1 VTSDSIAFIDL
12 KAQRDRIRDRLDVAI
27 GRVLDHGSFIMGPEI
42 AELERRL
49 AEFCGVRHAITC
61 SSGTDALLLPLMA
74 KGIGRGSAVFVPA
87 FTFVAAAEVS
97 AVLGATPFFVDVL
110 PDTFNMDPESLAGSI
125 SAAREMGLDPAAVVP
140 VDLYGQTADYRALAP
155 VAEEHGLFVI
165 EDAAQSFGA
174 TLDGARAGSFGN
186 VAGTSFFPA
195 KPLGCYG
202 DGGAIFT
209 NDGALADAIRQV
221 RVHGQGDAK
230 YQYRSIGVNGRLDTV
245 QAAVLIEKL
254 AIFPDEIEARQR
266 VAERYDRGLGDIA
279 TVPMV
284 AEGMRSVWAQYTLK
298 VDDRDGL
305 VERLRAEGV
314 PTAIHYPLPLT
325 EQPAYGDF
333 PVAPSGVP
341 VSEALSRQVLSLP
354 MHPYLDEPTQ
364 DRIIDAVRR
373 CVSWSG
379 GETKN

>member
-1 VTSDSIAFIDL
+1 MTSSSIAFIDL
-12 KAQRDRIRDRLDVAI
+12 KAQRDRIRDRLDAAI

-110 PDTFNMDPESLAGSI
+110 PDTFNMDPESLVASI
-125 SAAREMGLDPAAVVP
+125 SAARDQGLEPAAVVP
-140 VDLYGQTADYRALAP
+140 VDLYGQMADYRALGP
-155 VAEEHGLFVI
+155 IAEERGLFVI

-174 TLDGARAGSFGN
+174 TLDGVRAGTFGD

-209 NDGALADAIRQV
+209 NDDALADAIRQI

-230 YQYRSIGVNGRLDTV
+230 YQYRLIGVNGRLDTV

-254 AIFPDEIEARQR
+254 AIFQDEIEARQR
-266 VAERYDRGLGDIA
+266 VAERYNEGLGDVA
-279 TVPMV
+279 AVPRL
-284 AEGMRSVWAQYTLK
+284 ADGMRSVWAQYTLK
-298 VDDRDGL
+298 VEGRDGV
-305 VERLRAEGV
+305 VERLRGEGV
-314 PTAIHYPLPLT
+314 PTAIHYPLALT
-325 EQPAYGDF
+325 DQPAYRDF
-333 PVAPSGVP
+333 PIAPGGVP
-341 VSEALSRQVLSLP
+341 VSETLTRQVFSLP

-373 CVSWSG
+373 CVA
-379 GETKN
+379 